1 MDQFFNIYTTLL
13 VPLGTTL
20 IILTAVRTQ
29 HTPKWVLRLASL
41 VPAILL
47 ILFLIS
53 YLLFFFVGG
62 GINEM
67 ILYHLA
73 MGFGEINRLS
83 DFYPLMIFSGGLIG
97 GALLSYWATRRFILP
112 YTPKKSYSPWLL
124 LGLIPTLIFHPL
136 SMNLRTVGT
145 LYYSQ
150 PSDAEI
156 AQFDAYDK
164 RPQKAEYLLPEGVKK
179 KNIIYL
185 FLEGVERQFY
195 ANDEYFP
202 ELMPNLK
209 HIANDHLEFT
219 NIKQLNITSNTITG
233 TVASQCAI
241 PLINRNTGHERNKRN
256 TFLPNGICMGDM
268 LKENGYHNLFLTG
281 YLQTFTNKGIFYTQH
296 GFSPEE
302 IYDYPRMNALHNHQ
316 YVLDSWNGGMH
327 DYDLFAFMKEKVDE
341 LSQQEAPY
349 FMVINTLDTHFEDGH
364 VDALRCQDV
373 HYDRYKYVMPRVLH
387 CLDGIIED
395 FYQYLKHHESAD
407 DTLLVIAS
415 DHLFPAGKITSVL
428 LNIPD
433 RTNTFIVV
441 DFEKMDNRTI
451 DKPGLAFD
459 EGVTI
464 LNYAGFPLEAQH
476 FGRNLLNED
485 NESIY
490 TDFNSVTELDH
501 TLSRW
506 GRLFSRFWLPK
517 QDDASHK

>member
-1 MDQFFNIYTTLL
+1 
-13 VPLGTTL
+13 
-20 IILTAVRTQ
+20 
-29 HTPKWVLRLASL
+29 
-41 VPAILL
+41 
-47 ILFLIS
+47 
-53 YLLFFFVGG
+53 
-62 GINEM
+62 
-67 ILYHLA
+67 
-73 MGFGEINRLS
+73 
-83 DFYPLMIFSGGLIG
+83 
-97 GALLSYWATRRFILP
+97 
-112 YTPKKSYSPWLL
+112 
-124 LGLIPTLIFHPL
+124 
-136 SMNLRTVGT
+136 
-145 LYYSQ
+145 
-150 PSDAEI
+150 
-156 AQFDAYDK
+156 
-164 RPQKAEYLLPEGVKK
+164 
-179 KNIIYL
+179 
-185 FLEGVERQFY
+185 QFY

-202 ELMPNLK
+202 ELMPNLRR
-209 HIANDHLEFT
+209 IADNHLEFT

-268 LKENGYHNLFLTG
+268 LKENGYICLFITSHLKEFTHAD
-281 YLQTFTNKGIFYTQH
+281 TFYNQH
-296 GFSPEE
+296 GILQKNIFDS
-302 IYDYPRMNALHNHQ
+302 IDINRFYNQTLK
-316 YVLDSWNGGMH
+316 LDSWNGGIH

-464 LNYAGFPLEAQH
+464 LNYAGFPLEAQ
-476 FGRNLLNED
+476 
-485 NESIY
+485 
-490 TDFNSVTELDH
+490 
-501 TLSRW
+501 
-506 GRLFSRFWLPK
+506 
-517 QDDASHK
+517 